1 MSIEIRGNKYRA
13 RVTRDGQKYAG
24 LFNSRPEA
32 EAWIAELKYKLHMG
46 LDATAYPK
54 STKDITLK
62 ELFIEC
68 FNNVWAGQKDEDNAL
83 YLTNKIANYI
93 GNEKPIRLINLNDI
107 ESYIQYMKKDGK
119 QPSTI
124 NRHLAKLRRALRYAH
139 DKEYITGIPKIPV
152 QREEESHVVFWSRE
166 EEQQILKALDVLAYT
181 WFIEFFKWQ
190 IDTGMR
196 PNESRQINR
205 KHIRYDNLM
214 KCHVVDIPNNV
225 AKWGGGRT
233 IPLTPRAYE
242 AFVKSMLNAE
252 KRGWHYAFG
261 IFTNGFNRDVW
272 NALRKE
278 MGNDD
283 PTFMFY
289 STRHTCATR
298 LLQGGMDIKRVKDW
312 LGHKNISTTERY
324 ARLVPANLVSGL
336 DILAG

>member
-13 RVTRDGQKYAG
+13 RITKDGQKYAG

-32 EAWIAELKYKLHMG
+32 EAWMAELKYKLHMG
-46 LDATAYPK
+46 MDATSYSK

-93 GNEKPIRLINLNDI
+93 GNEKPARLIGMNDV

-124 NRHLAKLRRALRYAH
+124 NRHLAKLRRALRYAI
-139 DKEYITGIPKIPV
+139 DKQYINTMPKIPM
-152 QREEESHVVFWSRE
+152 QREEESLVVFWSRE
-166 EEQQILKALDVLAYT
+166 EEQQILDGIIAIQYPRFAD
-181 WFIEFFKWQ
+181 FFRWQ

-196 PNESRQINR
+196 PNESRQICH
-205 KHIRYDNLM
+205 KHIRFDKRMN
-214 KCHVVDIPNNV
+214 CNVVDIPNNV

-233 IPLTPRAYE
+233 IPLTPRAHE
-242 AFVKSMLNAE
+242 SFMNQAHTGQRVCPFCV
-252 KRGWHYAFG
+252 
-261 IFTNGFNRDVW
+261 FTNGLNRDIW
-272 NALRKE
+272 DKLRKHL
-278 MGNDD
+278 NNYD
-283 PTFMFY
+283 PLFIFY
-289 STRHTCATR
+289 CTRHTCATR

-324 ARLVPANLVSGL
+324 AKLVPANLVSGL